1 MIVSFCRPTVGRGR
15 KEEMKLAKK
24 SDERRNQILDVAQEL
39 FLSKG
44 FHKTT
49 INDILKIVDIAK
61 GTFYYYYES
70 KMDVLDDLID
80 RFIDRQVEELQKL
93 SVSPELTALEKFAY
107 IISNPHNHSEEKEK
121 ILEELHKIDNA
132 EMHQRSLVESVLKI
146 TPIVTRIVEQGIE
159 EKIFTTPYPQET
171 VEILII
177 SFQILFDDGL
187 FTWSYEERISKL
199 KAMAWTFDLLLG
211 AKEGSFN
218 FIYKGEQDKV
228 IEKNEL

>member
-1 MIVSFCRPTVGRGR
+1 MIISFCRPTVGRERG
-15 KEEMKLAKK
+15 EEMKLAKK

-93 SVSPELTALEKFAY
+93 SASPELTALEKFAY

-121 ILEELHKIDNA
+121 ILE
-132 EMHQRSLVESVLKI
+132 
-146 TPIVTRIVEQGIE
+146 
-159 EKIFTTPYPQET
+159 
-171 VEILII
+171 
-177 SFQILFDDGL
+177 
-187 FTWSYEERISKL
+187 
-199 KAMAWTFDLLLG
+199 
-211 AKEGSFN
+211 
-218 FIYKGEQDKV
+218 
-228 IEKNEL
+228 

>member
-1 MIVSFCRPTVGRGR
+1 M
-15 KEEMKLAKK
+15 
-24 SDERRNQILDVAQEL
+24 
-39 FLSKG
+39 
-44 FHKTT
+44 
-49 INDILKIVDIAK
+49 DIAK
-61 GTFYYYYES
+61 GTFFYYYES

>member
-1 MIVSFCRPTVGRGR
+1 MIISFYRPTVGREGE
-15 KEEMKLAKK
+15 EEMKLAKK

-70 KMDVLDDLID
+70 KMDVL
-80 RFIDRQVEELQKL
+80 
-93 SVSPELTALEKFAY
+93 ELTALEKFAY

-199 KAMAWTFDLLLG
+199 KAMARTFDLLLG

>member
-1 MIVSFCRPTVGRGR
+1 
-15 KEEMKLAKK
+15 
-24 SDERRNQILDVAQEL
+24 
-39 FLSKG
+39 
-44 FHKTT
+44 
-49 INDILKIVDIAK
+49 
-61 GTFYYYYES
+61 
-70 KMDVLDDLID
+70 
-80 RFIDRQVEELQKL
+80 
-93 SVSPELTALEKFAY
+93 
-107 IISNPHNHSEEKEK
+107 
-121 ILEELHKIDNA
+121 
-132 EMHQRSLVESVLKI
+132 MHQRSLVESVLKI

-187 FTWSYEERISKL
+187 FAWSYEERISKL